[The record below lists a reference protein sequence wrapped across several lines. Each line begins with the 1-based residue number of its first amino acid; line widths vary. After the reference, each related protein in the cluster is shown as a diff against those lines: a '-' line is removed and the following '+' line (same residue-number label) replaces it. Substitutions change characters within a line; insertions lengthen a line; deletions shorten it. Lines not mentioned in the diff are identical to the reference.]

1 MARTIHDFK
10 DADIIC
16 HVMNG
21 KMVLVRDGD
30 DITLIVENKVRYSNR
45 TADGMKAYLLRVHA
59 NPEKSSLPADCKA
72 HAKNLVWIW
81 NNRAN

>member
-10 DADIIC
+10 DSDVIC
-16 HVMNG
+16 FAMNG

-30 DITLIVENKVRYSNR
+30 DITLIVENVVRYSNA
-45 TADGMKAYLLRVHA
+45 TVEGMKAWLLRQHKA
-59 NPEKSSLPADCKA
+59 EKSILPADCKA